1 MREKRQG
8 YYKNSPNGAGP
19 SGPILLWTGRMKNAF
34 RTAPGPMEVVID
46 NPTPYFKHHQS
57 QTRTSEKLPR
67 RLMLELKQTDKV
79 KAMSIIAGGLNKKLE
94 GGNFGRQF

>member
-1 MREKRQG
+1 
-8 YYKNSPNGAGP
+8 
-19 SGPILLWTGRMKNAF
+19 
-34 RTAPGPMEVVID
+34 MEVVID